1 MCFCVRQ
8 VGKDQDKDLKGS
20 VTAPQEEVAS
30 LSIPAI
36 LIQLKQKILKHIRK
50 LRTVE
55 QVLCKEPEKVICYG
69 MALYFND

>member
-1 MCFCVRQ
+1 MCFCARQ

-36 LIQLKQKILKHIRK
+36 LIQLK
-50 LRTVE
+50 
-55 QVLCKEPEKVICYG
+55 
-69 MALYFND
+69 